1 MSFSGEGV
9 VQAAE
14 RGVVVTAF
22 GGEAKALYVFH
33 ADFLRSGLGLQN
45 FHDLG
50 DVFIEGHGARIGS
63 AIHQVG
69 SDIRWN
75 QFENLGLGTAKLIT
89 EGLRVG
95 MNGGFGG
102 AVGWRES
109 ERDER
114 QSRRDGHNGGTWLLL
129 QEWQKRRGQTD
140 GAEEVDGNN
149 RFGIGKVFMG
159 S

>member
-1 MSFSGEGV
+1 MSFFCERV
-9 VQAAE
+9 VQPTE
-14 RGVVVTAF
+14 DGIVVTAF

-33 ADFLRSGLGLQN
+33 ADFLRGRLSLQD

-69 SDIRWN
+69 GHVWRN
-75 QFENLGLGTAKLIT
+75 QFENLGLGPAKLIT
-89 EGLRVG
+89 QGLRVG

-140 GAEEVDGNN
+140 GAE
-149 RFGIGKVFMG
+149 
-159 S
+159 